1 MDGRTENLPIL
12 QDFAP
17 YAAQN
22 AIKLLICPRQ
32 KKKTA
37 KLPSLIRLHTAEPAY
52 KRLQG
57 NKDFKKSL
65 LPEVIPHIKFHQNRM
80 KIIEIQIFDI
90 FERPQIF
97 LKNPS
102 KLKHQS

>member
-1 MDGRTENLPIL
+1 MGKKDGNRK
-12 QDFAP
+12 
-17 YAAQN
+17 

-80 KIIEIQIFDI
+80 KIIEIQIFEI
-90 FERPQIF
+90 FDPPKF
-97 LKNPS
+97 F
-102 KLKHQS
+102 